1 MDFHFISIVKGGYIN
16 IIDPDG
22 KSRILCF
29 SCEYNARNCV
39 NYVSRYRSTYGV
51 WPDLNLNDPMQ
62 EANFNMFK
70 TVNENPFGIKLENP
84 IEWAQ
89 AHFQLCMKYSQA
101 VLRGIAYIPTQRSTN

>member
-1 MDFHFISIVKGGYIN
+1 MSFVQKFDPTNKEHVLWLQNIDEVMVKVSDPTKGGK
-16 IIDPDG
+16 D
-22 KSRILCF
+22 
-29 SCEYNARNCV
+29 
-39 NYVSRYRSTYGV
+39 
-51 WPDLNLNDPMQ
+51 
-62 EANFNMFK
+62 MFK